1 MEVVEWAMP
10 SLMRMFS
17 SDDDVIRFEP
27 SSSGDETV
35 CKQATDYCAYILHRK
50 NDGFVVL
57 HDAIKSALI
66 TRCGWVKVYC
76 EHSWDVRQ
84 SYYEGLT
91 DIEVQALQANENLT
105 VDEVVQV
112 QEVQVP
118 VVNGQPGQPN
128 AHPQTFNVRCSI
140 RNKKTNFRVV
150 GVPPEEMWVS
160 KDSRNLNEVRCI
172 GQDTPRTVSEL
183 ISLGYDPDL
192 VAEIPTGTENDTYG
206 ERYEREKYD
215 NSWTTNNYE
224 TQDPSQRMVILQE
237 CYVRCDFDG
246 DGQAEYRRVVKA
258 GTIIFEN
265 DVVDDHAFAFFT
277 PFLMPYKLTGISL
290 YDLVED
296 LQRIQ
301 TAINRQY
308 LDNLYLANTPMRGV
322 VEGMVTLDD
331 LLNPRPGGLVRMKQ
345 AGMIQDLAVP
355 DIGPSALSG
364 IQYFQSVRDSRTGI
378 KEFSQG
384 LVGDELSKS
393 NIGSQGVALLHD
405 AAAQRIELIARVLAE
420 TGVKR
425 IYKLLLKLICQY
437 QSGPVEARISGQW
450 V

>member
-1 MEVVEWAMP
+1 M
-10 SLMRMFS
+10 
-17 SDDDVIRFEP
+17 
-27 SSSGDETV
+27 
-35 CKQATDYCAYILHRK
+35 
-50 NDGFVVL
+50 
-57 HDAIKSALI
+57 
-66 TRCGWVKVYC
+66 
-76 EHSWDVRQ
+76 
-84 SYYEGLT
+84 
-91 DIEVQALQANENLT
+91 
-105 VDEVVQV
+105 
-112 QEVQVP
+112 
-118 VVNGQPGQPN
+118 
-128 AHPQTFNVRCSI
+128 
-140 RNKKTNFRVV
+140 V
-150 GVPPEEMWVS
+150 GVPPEEMWAS
-160 KDSRNLNEVRCI
+160 KDSRNVGELRCI

-183 ISLGYDPDL
+183 LSLGYDPDL

-215 NSWTTNNYE
+215 NSWTTNNYD
-224 TQDPSQRMVILQE
+224 TQDPSQRMVTLQE
-237 CYVRCDFDG
+237 CYIRCDFDG
-246 DGQAEYRRVVKA
+246 DGVAEYRRVVKA
-258 GTIIFEN
+258 GTIVFEN
-265 DVVDDHAFAFFT
+265 DVVDDHPFAYFT

-308 LDNLYLANTPMRGV
+308 LDNLYLSNTPMRGV
-322 VEGMVTLDD
+322 LEGQVTMDD
-331 LLNPRPGGLVRMKQ
+331 LLNPRPGGIVRMK
-345 AGMIQDLAVP
+345 AANAIQDLSVP

-425 IYKLLLKLICQY
+425 VYKLLLKLICQY

-450 V
+450 VKFDPSTWQDDYDMVVSVGMGQESK